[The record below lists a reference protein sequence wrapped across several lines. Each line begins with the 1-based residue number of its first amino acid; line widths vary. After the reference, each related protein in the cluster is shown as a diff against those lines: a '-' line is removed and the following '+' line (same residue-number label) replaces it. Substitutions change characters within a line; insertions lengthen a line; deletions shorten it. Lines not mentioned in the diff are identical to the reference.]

1 MSTIS
6 KNALTLVATILA
18 TAQKLGLTVERE
30 LSNDST
36 LPENSGFIKVRVDGG
51 SAELNLPKGH
61 TKWCDSHVDWSGKP
75 GYINHPGGGGAVV
88 CRIDLA
94 KADLG
99 AVLTALSGA
108 SKRDRKASSSKSAS
122 QSTAELIAALKSMG
136 LKPDSQPA
144 SEAPVAMA
152 GMVASVDDPEE
163 SDGEFSEA
171 S

>member
-6 KNALTLVATILA
+6 KNTLNLVVTILA

-36 LPENSGFIKVRVDGG
+36 LPENSGFVKVRVDGG
-51 SAELNLPKGH
+51 TAELNLPKGH
-61 TKWCDSHVDWSGKP
+61 TKWCDSHIDWSGKP

-88 CRIDLA
+88 CRIDLS
-94 KADLG
+94 KADLS

-108 SKRDRKASSSKSAS
+108 QKRDRKVSSKSAS
-122 QSTAELIAALKSMG
+122 QSTSELVALLKGMG
-136 LKPDSQPA
+136 LPAPQAPA
-144 SEAPVAMA
+144 SEPASPAPVVEA
-152 GMVASVDDPEE
+152 EE
-163 SDGEFSEA
+163 ADEADFSEA